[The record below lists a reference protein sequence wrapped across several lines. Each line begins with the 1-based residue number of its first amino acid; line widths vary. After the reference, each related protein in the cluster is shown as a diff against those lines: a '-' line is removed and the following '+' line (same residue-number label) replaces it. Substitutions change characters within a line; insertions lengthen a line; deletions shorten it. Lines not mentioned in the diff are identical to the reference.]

1 VVADPEMY
9 QLWGG
14 GAPFR
19 YHSEDNTCTDRSG
32 QRVRLLGAVCEV
44 WHQIATDVAFER
56 TQIAIA
62 SCCDEPEWAEEVL
75 RLFRIGDAASLSAG
89 TAPTM
94 NELVAYKVRVV
105 SVHALCGLIGV

>member
-1 VVADPEMY
+1 M
-9 QLWGG
+9 
-14 GAPFR
+14 
-19 YHSEDNTCTDRSG
+19 
-32 QRVRLLGAVCEV
+32 LGAVCEV

-105 SVHALCGLIGV
+105 GVHALQS